1 MKKTYEKE
9 IAESINDADNLVLLG
24 ARADADIAYL
34 TKRIVDLERDA
45 TRYRFLRDEDNWGE
59 DSGSDCWEV
68 LGESS
73 ADSFDA
79 VVDSRIAK
87 NA

>member
-1 MKKTYEKE
+1 MKSTYEKE
-9 IAESINDADNLVLLG
+9 VAENIRDASNLVLLG
-24 ARADADIAYL
+24 ARADADIAHL
-34 TKRIVDLERDA
+34 SKQISELERDA
-45 TRYRFLRDEDNWGE
+45 ARYRFLRDEDNWGE
-59 DSGSDCWEV
+59 DSGSDCWKV
-68 LGESS
+68 LGESH